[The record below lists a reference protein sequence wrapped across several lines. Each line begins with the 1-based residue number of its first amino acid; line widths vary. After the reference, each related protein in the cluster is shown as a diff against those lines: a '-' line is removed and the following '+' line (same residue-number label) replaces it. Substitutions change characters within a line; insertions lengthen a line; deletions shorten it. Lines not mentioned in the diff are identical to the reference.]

1 MKCPYCEKEME
12 QGFIQSAHE
21 ISWKKGDKRPL
32 FGRAQFHEGSV
43 ILSELSFMKGSA
55 VTAFSIMKSGRSVP
69 GHSRSDNTSNDKIKR
84 SGSPDVPGL
93 SAL

>member
-1 MKCPYCEKEME
+1 MNFLICQNIPNR
-12 QGFIQSAHE
+12 
-21 ISWKKGDKRPL
+21 KKAKICL
-32 FGRAQFHEGSV
+32 TKVLIKH
-43 ILSELSFMKGSA
+43 L
-55 VTAFSIMKSGRSVP
+55 FSIMKSGRSVP